1 VPAPTITKKAEETTP
16 HRGRALDGR
25 RDVALRQ
32 ATIELLS
39 EIGYDRLTIDAVA
52 ARARSS
58 KATIYRRWPG
68 KAELVVDALTSLKGA
83 PWVPHTGSLQG
94 DLEAIAQNSASADN
108 LLDARLMMGLI
119 TALAHDAELRQV
131 FRERLIDPHTES
143 LKQVLAQAVVRGEV
157 APYRNLDLL
166 VSVYPALMLRHL
178 LMSGELPDARF
189 AQRVIDD
196 VIMPLANAPG
206 ETTTATRRT
215 VVRPEQ
221 P

>member
-1 VPAPTITKKAEETTP
+1 MTRKAGEPAA
-16 HRGRALDGR
+16 HRGRTLDTR
-25 RDVALRQ
+25 RDVALRE

-68 KAELVVDALTSLKGA
+68 KAEWVVDALTSLKGA
-83 PWVPHTGSLQG
+83 PLVPHTGSLQG

-108 LLDARLMMGLI
+108 LLDARLMIGLI

-143 LKQVLAQAVVRGEV
+143 LKQVFAQAVERGEV
-157 APYRNLDLL
+157 APHRNLDLL
-166 VSVYPALMLRHL
+166 VAVYPAMMQRHL
-178 LMSGELPDARF
+178 LLSGELPDARF
-189 AQRVIDD
+189 AQQVIDD
-196 VIMPLANAPG
+196 VIMPLATAPD
-206 ETTTATRRT
+206 ELS
-215 VVRPEQ
+215 
-221 P
+221 